1 MKPLNEIVREQ
12 TGNVY
17 EKYTDVGFA
26 GVLLQAIIKELE
38 SKPRGEN
45 WPDTPLE
52 KVISIKELQKIMD
65 TAEEVVNKLKE
76 KKI

>member
-26 GVLLQAIIKELE
+26 GVLLQAIIKELPQDH
-38 SKPRGEN
+38 SKDMFDIELF
-45 WPDTPLE
+45 T
-52 KVISIKELQKIMD
+52 KE
-65 TAEEVVNKLKE
+65 TLK
-76 KKI
+76 